1 MIHLGQ
7 PITLKNAI
15 RRQSDRPLPDIYSL
29 RVNDSLPE
37 SWLKVLSG
45 DGMMRKR
52 MVYLSMFAGFALISV
67 FAWNLTARAG
77 YESAE
82 YKVIESDG
90 KFEVREDPDLML
102 VATNT
107 KIDAQGR
114 DGSFMKL
121 FRYISGANESEQKI
135 SMTTPV
141 FMEND
146 KVDSEVQMGFVMPQE
161 VVVEGVPAP
170 TGPGVNVRKRAG
182 GRFAVLRFSG
192 RLDAKLAKES
202 EAKLRAWM
210 ETKGLVADD
219 SPECSGVESAS
230 YDPPFT
236 PGPLRRNEILIRLQ

>member
-1 MIHLGQ
+1 MQKPMLYFSVVVGLGLVSAFVWSR
-7 PITLKNAI
+7 T
-15 RRQSDRPLPDIYSL
+15 S
-29 RVNDSLPE
+29 
-37 SWLKVLSG
+37 
-45 DGMMRKR
+45 
-52 MVYLSMFAGFALISV
+52 
-67 FAWNLTARAG
+67 RAA

-90 KFEVREDPDLML
+90 SYEVRQYPELML
-102 VATNT
+102 VATTT

-141 FMEND
+141 FMEKD
-146 KVDSEVQMGFVMPQE
+146 KADSEVQMGFVMPKD
-161 VVVEGVPAP
+161 VAVEGVPSP
-170 TGPGVNVRKRAG
+170 TGPDVNVRKRPA

-202 EAKLRAWM
+202 EDKLRAWM
-210 ETKGLVADD
+210 ETKQLVADD
-219 SPECSGVESAS
+219 SAEASGVESAS

-236 PGPLRRNEILIRLQ
+236 PGPLRRNEVLIRLK

>member
-1 MIHLGQ
+1 M
-7 PITLKNAI
+7 
-15 RRQSDRPLPDIYSL
+15 S
-29 RVNDSLPE
+29 
-37 SWLKVLSG
+37 
-45 DGMMRKR
+45 KR
-52 MVYLSMFAGFALISV
+52 MFYFVGVVVLVAIAV
-67 FAWNLTARAG
+67 FVFNRITRAG

-90 KFEVREDPDLML
+90 NYEVREYPDLML
-102 VATNT
+102 VATRT

-146 KVDSEVQMGFVMPQE
+146 QADSEVQMGFVMPKE
-161 VVVEGVPAP
+161 VAVEGVPSP
-170 TGPGVNVRKRAG
+170 TGPDVNVHKRSG
-182 GRFAVLRFSG
+182 GRFAVVRFSG

-202 EAKLRAWM
+202 EVKLRAWM
-210 ETKGLVADD
+210 ETKDLVAVD
-219 SPECSGVESAS
+219 SAPTSDTPSSGVESAA

-236 PGPLRRNEILIRLQ
+236 PGPLRRNEVLIRLK